1 MTTSF
6 SGSPERVGTTCKTR
20 AKIKWLAQIFDFL
33 TSMTIGFSG
42 SPEQMGATC
51 KTRAKIKG
59 LEQIFGLVD
68 LNDDRLQL
76 LFNHIFNFDIY
87 TLFIFILGV

>member
-1 MTTSF
+1 MQAF
-6 SGSPERVGTTCKTR
+6 
-20 AKIKWLAQIFDFL
+20 F
-33 TSMTIGFSG
+33 GF
-42 SPEQMGATC
+42 PEQMGMTC

-59 LEQIFGLVD
+59 LAQNFGLIY

-87 TLFIFILGV
+87 TLFILILGVRE